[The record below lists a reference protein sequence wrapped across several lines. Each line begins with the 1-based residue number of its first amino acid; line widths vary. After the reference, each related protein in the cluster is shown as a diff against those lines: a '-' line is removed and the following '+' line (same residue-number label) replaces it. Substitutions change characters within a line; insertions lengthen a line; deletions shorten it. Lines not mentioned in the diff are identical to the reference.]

1 MELICPVRETNAA
14 SKQRIIKPYCLTM
27 LGNMKA
33 KIISTYGFI
42 KQVAAGFVNDN
53 VLKYSASLSYYT
65 VFSLAPMLII
75 IISICGI
82 VFGKE
87 AMQGEIYGQI
97 NHLVGP
103 QAASQI
109 QEMIKNIHLTKET
122 PAATTVS
129 IVALLIGATGIFG
142 EIQDSLNKIW
152 GLKTKTKKAWWKLI
166 LNRLISFSLIISLGF
181 VLMVSLVLNAVIATI
196 GKHINSL
203 FTGSGPITIM
213 IFENAISLLIST
225 LLFAV
230 IFKALPDAKIKLKDV
245 LIGGLVTAI
254 LFMLGKVGIGYYLGQ
269 SDLASMYGA
278 AGSIVIIMIWVYYSS
293 VILYLGAV
301 FTKCYAMDFGGKVL
315 PNDYSVWIKVEETPV
330 NNIVQ
335 ANEPIKKTI

>member
-1 MELICPVRETNAA
+1 MKNKLI
-14 SKQRIIKPYCLTM
+14 
-27 LGNMKA
+27 G
-33 KIISTYGFI
+33 TYKFI
-42 KQVAAGFVNDN
+42 KQVASGFVNDN

-87 AMQGEIYGQI
+87 AMQGQIYEEING
-97 NHLVGP
+97 LVGS
-103 QAASQI
+103 AAALQI
-109 QEMIKNIHLTKET
+109 QETIQNIHLSKET
-122 PAATTVS
+122 PLANTIS
-129 IVALLIGATGIFG
+129 IAALLIGATGIFG

-152 GLKTKTKKAWWKLI
+152 GLKTKNKKIWWKLI

-181 VLMVSLVLNAVIATI
+181 VLMVSLVLNAIIASI
-196 GKHINSL
+196 GSHINNV
-203 FTGSGPITIM
+203 FSGAGPMTVT
-213 IFENAISLLIST
+213 IFENVISLLISS

-230 IFKALPDAKIKLKDV
+230 IFRALPDAKIKLKDV
-245 LIGGLVTAI
+245 AIGGFATAVF
-254 LFMLGKVGIGYYLGQ
+254 FMLGKIAIGYYLGQ
-269 SDLASMYGA
+269 SDLVSVYGA

-301 FTKCYAMDFGGKVL
+301 FTKVYAMNYGGKIL

-330 NNIVQ
+330 ANIVQ
-335 ANEPIKKTI
+335 ANTLTPDKKI

>member
-1 MELICPVRETNAA
+1 
-14 SKQRIIKPYCLTM
+14 
-27 LGNMKA
+27 MKA
-33 KIISTYGFI
+33 RAVSIYRFI
-42 KQVAAGFVNDN
+42 KQVASGFVNDN

-65 VFSLAPMLII
+65 IFSLAPMLII

-97 NHLVGP
+97 NGLVGGP
-103 QAASQI
+103 AALQI
-109 QEMIKNIHLTKET
+109 QETIQNIHLSNKT
-122 PAATTVS
+122 PLANTVS
-129 IVALLIGATGIFG
+129 IIALLIGATGIFG

-152 GLKTKTKKAWWKLI
+152 GLKTKGVKIWWKLI

-181 VLMVSLVLNAVIATI
+181 VLMVSLILNAFIATL
-196 GKHINSL
+196 GKHINNI
-203 FTGSGPITIM
+203 FSGAGPVTVM
-213 IFENAISLLIST
+213 VFENVISLLITT

-245 LIGGLVTAI
+245 VKGGLVTAV
-254 LFMLGKVGIGYYLGQ
+254 LFMLGKVAIGYYLGQ
-269 SDLASMYGA
+269 SDLASVYGA

-301 FTKCYAMDFGGKVL
+301 FTKVYAMDYGGKIL
-315 PNDYSVWIKVEETPV
+315 PNEYSEWTKVEEKPV
-330 NNIVQ
+330 TTIKQ
-335 ANEPIKKTI
+335 ANPVINKIL

>member
-1 MELICPVRETNAA
+1 
-14 SKQRIIKPYCLTM
+14 
-27 LGNMKA
+27 MKG
-33 KIISTYGFI
+33 KITGTYNFI
-42 KQVAAGFVNDN
+42 KQVATGFNNDN

-87 AMQGEIYGQI
+87 AMQGEIYGEL
-97 NHLVGP
+97 NGLVGN
-103 QAASQI
+103 AAALQI
-109 QEMIKNIHLTKET
+109 QEMIQNIHLSSKT
-122 PAATTVS
+122 PLANTISV
-129 IVALLIGATGIFG
+129 IALLVGATGVFS

-152 GLKTKTKKAWWKLI
+152 GLKTKAKKIWWKLI

-181 VLMVSLVLNAVIATI
+181 ILMVSLVLNAFIATL
-196 GKHINSL
+196 GKHINNV
-203 FTGSGPITIM
+203 FSGAGPVTVM
-213 IFENAISLLIST
+213 VFENVISLLITT

-230 IFKALPDAKIKLKDV
+230 IFRALPDAKIKLKDV
-245 LIGGLVTAI
+245 VIGGLVTAI

-269 SDLASMYGA
+269 SNLATVYGA

-301 FTKCYAMDFGGKVL
+301 FTKVYAMDFGGKIL
-315 PNDYSVWIKVEETPV
+315 PNDYSVWNKVEEKPV
-330 NNIVQ
+330 ENIKQ
-335 ANEPIKKTI
+335 ANALINKVL